1 MTARNDKDYDF
12 GKVLVLS
19 ASTTLTPHQIKKETG
34 SKIARRISRM
44 YHPRVPHE
52 ADLVEVVTLASQMR
66 GHHLTGYNT
75 IFYFLSNE
83 AISSGLLLGPHSG
96 SVLCTLEFDH
106 ASFYALELALDICQK
121 ARSLRR
127 DVERQFASHSELLKT
142 LTDNSVSTVSVANHT
157 RAMKR
162 LSAIYADKLWD
173 DNIQVIEDAF
183 VALWL

>member
-1 MTARNDKDYDF
+1 MPIQRRWPGWSNLRLRSRALDHARI
-12 GKVLVLS
+12 
-19 ASTTLTPHQIKKETG
+19 IKTSFIE
-34 SKIARRISRM
+34 R
-44 YHPRVPHE
+44 
-52 ADLVEVVTLASQMR
+52 L
-66 GHHLTGYNT
+66 
-75 IFYFLSNE
+75 
-83 AISSGLLLGPHSG
+83 PHSG